1 MNKSLKWIIIGVATV
16 LVLGYIGLQVMQYQT
31 KKLSPEDTVVYDN
44 GYLNLEIFYNRP
56 YKKGRT
62 IFGDLVPYN
71 ETWRTGANEQTTFT
85 TNKNILVDGSL
96 LEAGEYSLFTVPK
109 EESWEIVFNNRAY
122 SWGADWQT
130 GKAPRIEK
138 FDELVVEVP
147 VNKNFKVTEQF
158 TIDFKESENL
168 ILVLFSWDDVVVSL
182 PITSAK

>member
-44 GYLNLEIFYNRP
+44 GHLNLEIFYNRP

-109 EESWEIVFNNRAY
+109 EESLEIVFNNRAY